1 MFHLRKFHVKKKEG
15 SRVFQRS
22 EMEEGSKDWNFPEE
36 ETSVGTG
43 SQGLLAFLSRCL
55 PTPQP

>member
-1 MFHLRKFHVKKKEG
+1 MSEKKKKKEEEG

-22 EMEEGSKDWNFPEE
+22 EMEEGSKDWNFPQE

-43 SQGLLAFLSRCL
+43 S
-55 PTPQP
+55 